1 MDSSRKQ
8 DNVTLSTTESEYS
21 AMADATK
28 EVMWLYNLFEEL
40 EYSLPRATKLYGMTI
55 NWIQK
60 KKKSY
65 METTVGTRYSEESP
79 IS

>member
-40 EYSLPRATKLYGMTI
+40 EYSLPRATKLYGD
-55 NWIQK
+55 N
-60 KKKSY
+60 S
-65 METTVGTRYSEESP
+65 GDSL
-79 IS
+79 